1 MATRPA
7 FPPKPFH
14 ERSSATIKGVGPSIA
29 QKLDKL
35 GIHTAFDLLLHLPL
49 RWHDRTRITAIGA
62 LQVGDSSVVQGEVLH
77 SEITQR
83 KRRMLLV
90 QISDGTGMRLTLR
103 YFRFSKAQQDN
114 LPRGKIVRVFG
125 EVRRGAVGYE
135 MVHPEVRSVSEDK
148 PQSLAETLTPI
159 YPTTDGLSQNKLR
172 SLIENALAEL
182 KLQPALLHDP
192 LPPAIRQKAPDC
204 SLVDALLNLHQPPPD
219 ISQRQLLAGET
230 VWQQRL
236 AFDELL
242 AHAVSMQQRRA
253 LTRAETGVALPI
265 NKNQQAQFVAGLG
278 FELTGAQQRVADVIA
293 NDLAQAQ
300 PAMRL
305 VQGDVGSGKTVVAG
319 LAALQAVLNQQ
330 QALLMAPTELL
341 AEQHAANFTSWL
353 APFGITPV
361 LLRGRSKKAERET
374 AYNAPMVIGTHAL
387 FQTEMKFKNPAVVIV
402 DEQHRFGVHQRL
414 ALRDKRSDG
423 LMPHQII
430 MTATPIPRT
439 LAMTGYADLD
449 YSVIDELPPGRQP
462 IKTVVMAN
470 DRREELAQRIGA
482 ACAAGEQAYWVCTLV
497 EESEVLQCE
506 AAEDA
511 AEWLAENLSNL
522 RIGLVHGRL
531 KPEQKERVMQAFK
544 AAEIDLLVATTVVEV
559 GVDVPNASLM
569 IIENAERLGLA
580 QLHQLRGRVGRGT
593 RQSHCVL
600 TYQAPLSAN
609 AKTRLNT
616 MRDTTDGFLIAEAD
630 LKIRGPGEV
639 MGTKQSGDMSYKV
652 ADLERDR
659 HWLPVVNT
667 LAIELLTQQPEAATN
682 LVSRWMGHKTEY
694 AGVG

>member
-1 MATRPA
+1 MAPNKA
-7 FPPKPFH
+7 LPPQPFH
-14 ERSSATIKGVGPSIA
+14 QRPIATIKGVGPGIA
-29 QKLDKL
+29 QKLEKL
-35 GIHTAFDLLLHLPL
+35 NIRTAFDLLLHLPL
-49 RWHDRTRITAIGA
+49 RWQDRTRITPIGA

-103 YFRFSKAQQDN
+103 YFRFSKAQQEN

-135 MVHPEVRSVSEDK
+135 MIHPEVRSVSEDK
-148 PQSLAETLTPI
+148 PQTLAETLTPV

-172 SLIENALAEL
+172 SLVESLLTEL
-182 KLQPALLHDP
+182 KQAPALLHDP
-192 LPPAIRQKAPDC
+192 LPASLRKQAPEC

-219 ISQRQLLAGET
+219 VSQRQLLEGDT

-242 AHAVSMQQRRA
+242 AHATSMQQRRA
-253 LTRAETGVALPI
+253 LTRSESGVALPI
-265 NKNQQAQFVAGLG
+265 DAAQQQKFVQGLG
-278 FELTGAQQRVADVIA
+278 FELTGAQQRVAEVIA
-293 NDLAQAQ
+293 TDLSAAQ

-305 VQGDVGSGKTVVAG
+305 VQGDVGSGKTVVAA
-319 LAALQAVLNQQ
+319 LAALQAIGQQQ

-341 AEQHAANFTSWL
+341 AEQHAANFARWF
-353 APFGITPV
+353 APFGVEPA
-361 LLRGRSKKAERET
+361 LLRGRSKKAERE
-374 AYNAPMVIGTHAL
+374 AAFDAPIVIGTHAL
-387 FQTEMKFKNPAVVIV
+387 FQAEMQFNNPAVVIV

-414 ALRDKRSDG
+414 ALRDKRQDG
-423 LMPHQII
+423 RMPHQII

-462 IKTVVMAN
+462 IKTVVMSN
-470 DRREELAQRIGA
+470 DKRAELAQRIGA

-511 AEWLAENLSNL
+511 ADWLAENLPEL
-522 RIGLVHGRL
+522 RVGLVHGRL
-531 KPEQKERVMQAFK
+531 KPEQKEQVMQAFK
-544 AAEIDLLVATTVVEV
+544 AAELDLLVATTVVEV

-580 QLHQLRGRVGRGT
+580 QLHQLRGRVGRGN

-600 TYQAPLSAN
+600 TYQAPLSDN

-616 MRDTTDGFLIAEAD
+616 MRDTTDGFKIAEVD

-639 MGTKQSGDMSYKV
+639 MGTKQSGDMNYKV

-659 HWLPVVNT
+659 HWLPVVNG
-667 LAIELLTQQPEAATN
+667 LALELLQQQPQAADQ
-682 LVSRWMGHKTEY
+682 LVARWMGRKTEY
-694 AGVG
+694 ASVG

>member
-1 MATRPA
+1 MAIRKA

-14 ERSSATIKGVGPSIA
+14 ERPIATIKGVGPGIA

-35 GIHTAFDLLLHLPL
+35 GIQTAFDLLLHLPL
-49 RWHDRTRITAIGA
+49 RWQDRTRITAIGA

-90 QISDGTGMRLTLR
+90 QIGDGTGMRLTLR

-114 LPRGKIVRVFG
+114 LPSGKIVRVFG

-148 PQSLAETLTPI
+148 PQGLAETLTPV

-172 SLIENALAEL
+172 SLIESALTEL
-182 KLQPALLHDP
+182 KQQPALLHDP
-192 LPPAIRQKAPDC
+192 LPLVVRRQAPDC
-204 SLVDALLNLHQPPPD
+204 SLVEALLNLHQPPPD
-219 ISQRQLLAGET
+219 ISQRQLLAGDT

-236 AFDELL
+236 SFDELL

-253 LTRAETGVALPI
+253 LTRAKTGIALPVD
-265 NKNQQAQFVAGLG
+265 KVQQAKFLSGLG
-278 FELTGAQQRVADVIA
+278 FDLTGAQQRVAEVIA
-293 NDLAQAQ
+293 NDLSQTQ

-341 AEQHAANFTSWL
+341 AEQHATNFAAWL

-361 LLRGRSKKAERET
+361 LLRGRSKKADRE
-374 AYNAPMVIGTHAL
+374 AAFDAPMVIGTHAL
-387 FQTEMKFKNPAVVIV
+387 FQSEMKFKNPAVVIV

-511 AEWLAENLSNL
+511 AEWLAENLSTL
-522 RIGLVHGRL
+522 RVGLVHGRL
-531 KPEQKERVMQAFK
+531 KAEEKEQVMQAFK

-600 TYQAPLSAN
+600 TYQAPLSQN

-616 MRDTTDGFLIAEAD
+616 MRDTTDGFVIAEAD

-639 MGTKQSGDMSYKV
+639 MGTKQSGDMTYKV

-667 LAIELLTQQPEAATN
+667 LAIELLAEQPEAASN
-682 LVSRWMGHKTEY
+682 LVARWMGHKTEY